1 MYRIKAALS
10 EGTVT
15 RSCGDNTGLSERLL
29 SLGSSS
35 PTSNYLWNTSAGV
48 G

>member
-1 MYRIKAALS
+1 MDRIKAALS

-15 RSCGDNTGLSERLL
+15 PSCGANTGQSEHLL

-35 PTSNYLWNTSAGV
+35 PASNYLWNTSAGV